1 MNVRTVGD
9 PKLLDY
15 VVEKD
20 FEDTVS
26 RVILSAIESH
36 EKGVG
41 RSRLV
46 RLLRGKDPGA
56 ILSGRYDLLD
66 HFGRL
71 SLLSSDQLLDFLG
84 SLERLGVIE
93 TKEPDFPRLHL
104 TGKGRTA
111 MKRRKDIPA
120 QIPWPL
126 PPRELPIP
134 RDPELFSD
142 LKKERN
148 RIARDEGLPPYCV
161 ATNLSLAEIVN
172 RGVTDIEEL
181 SAVPGM
187 GETRAR
193 KYGERLLSMVQEM
206 G

>member
-1 MNVRTVGD
+1 
-9 PKLLDY
+9 
-15 VVEKD
+15 
-20 FEDTVS
+20 
-26 RVILSAIESH
+26 
-36 EKGVG
+36 
-41 RSRLV
+41 V

-111 MKRRKDIPA
+111 LKRRKDIPA

-148 RIARDEGLPPYCV
+148 RIARDEGLPPSP
-161 ATNLSLAEIVN
+161 AKGAAHPQGPGALLRSQEGEEQDRKG
-172 RGVTDIEEL
+172 RGP
-181 SAVPGM
+181 SA
-187 GETRAR
+187 
-193 KYGERLLSMVQEM
+193 LLCGNEPFTGGDSQQGCDRYRGAVR
-206 G
+206 GSGNGRDKGKKIR